1 MIEHYQKSA
10 DSKNI
15 SLLDNNEV
23 GGLVKKYAQIRV
35 KSTNFLSKDSTAI
48 YFYDMTRQIESFIRD
63 TNAGQVVRVV
73 NKTNMINY
81 QLAVSTGFRK
91 PISTS
96 LMFLQ
101 GLLSMNLSQQV
112 TSMLVVVI
120 AQINML
126 TATVN
131 DVLDLKLIDE
141 D

>member
-10 DSKNI
+10 DRKNI
-15 SLLDNNEV
+15 SLLDNNDV

-35 KSTNFLSKDSTAI
+35 KSTNFVSKDSTAI
-48 YFYDMTRQIESFIRD
+48 YFYDMTRQIEAFIRD

-101 GLLSMNLSQQV
+101 GLL
-112 TSMLVVVI
+112 
-120 AQINML
+120 
-126 TATVN
+126 
-131 DVLDLKLIDE
+131 
-141 D
+141 